1 MRSLSQFILIFLSV
15 FHLLS
20 CSKDK
25 EEKTPVIDRFGLYKG
40 SVIAKVTRP
49 SSTTT
54 EPYDNFYLEIVK
66 GDNDQELK
74 LRVGTEF
81 TKAALN
87 DNKFTIPETT
97 FNIPPR
103 VVSGNGEFLTGNKLK
118 INYYT
123 KI

>member
-1 MRSLSQFILIFLSV
+1 MRSLSQFILIFQSA

-54 EPYDNFYLEIVK
+54 EPYNTFVEISK

-81 TKAALN
+81 TKPALN

-103 VVSGNGEFLTGNKLK
+103 EVSGNGEFLTGNKLK
-118 INYYT
+118 ITYYT